1 MVLSLWAVR
10 DIFSP
15 DKLMFAALG
24 LFFGGIF
31 FEDYSL
37 GISVVYALLLVASM
51 TVIVA
56 FAPILRSTQSK
67 LIARAPNREPGGNGM
82 PFFGYGFFWL
92 VSLPALAAQ
101 VVLIEH
107 FGGIV
112 GYVNILVLRVK
123 ELEGLGWLTSIIR
136 TFSIIDLIYF
146 SYLVTRRK
154 LTVSVIVSYVI
165 HFLIFV
171 LLALLTGSRGS
182 LLVNLVLMA
191 MVYHHSV
198 RRISARWLLTLA
210 VSTLLIA
217 SVLEV
222 ARQGVAFGE
231 EGLITGL
238 SEERQDEKKMSYE
251 WAKYGINPLEL
262 LLNADRVTMYYGL
275 TYLTVFTN
283 IIPRAMW
290 PGKPDTGG
298 VILTKEYK
306 GEFGGTSHT
315 STGIIPEAIMNF
327 GVPLGIIVGTFQY
340 GALVGGLLLYYIR
353 YRQRLLT
360 NAPYKFIDSVR
371 FAYISWGMMGL
382 IVGEFTNIIVNLLVQ
397 LITVWAINQLIRMF
411 PARVRL

>member
-1 MVLSLWAVR
+1 
-10 DIFSP
+10 
-15 DKLMFAALG
+15 
-24 LFFGGIF
+24 
-31 FEDYSL
+31 
-37 GISVVYALLLVASM
+37 
-51 TVIVA
+51 
-56 FAPILRSTQSK
+56 
-67 LIARAPNREPGGNGM
+67 
-82 PFFGYGFFWL
+82 
-92 VSLPALAAQ
+92 
-101 VVLIEH
+101 
-107 FGGIV
+107 
-112 GYVNILVLRVK
+112 
-123 ELEGLGWLTSIIR
+123 
-136 TFSIIDLIYF
+136 
-146 SYLVTRRK
+146 
-154 LTVSVIVSYVI
+154 
-165 HFLIFV
+165 
-171 LLALLTGSRGS
+171 
-182 LLVNLVLMA
+182 
-191 MVYHHSV
+191 
-198 RRISARWLLTLA
+198 
-210 VSTLLIA
+210 
-217 SVLEV
+217 
-222 ARQGVAFGE
+222 
-231 EGLITGL
+231 
-238 SEERQDEKKMSYE
+238 
-251 WAKYGINPLEL
+251 
-262 LLNADRVTMYYGL
+262 MYYGL